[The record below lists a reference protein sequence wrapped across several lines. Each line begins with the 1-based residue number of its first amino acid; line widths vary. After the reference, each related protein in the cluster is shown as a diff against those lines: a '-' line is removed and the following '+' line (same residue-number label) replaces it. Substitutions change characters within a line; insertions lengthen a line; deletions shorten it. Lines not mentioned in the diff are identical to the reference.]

1 MKEKITTICFGLQRC
16 VIYMFYG
23 DITFVLL
30 GLTFMLIVSSVGIVI
45 VNKGVIY
52 EFILVL

>member
-1 MKEKITTICFGLQRC
+1 MKRENHNHMFRLAT
-16 VIYMFYG
+16 VSYMFYG
-23 DITFVLL
+23 DIKFALL

-52 EFILVL
+52 EFF